1 MTLPI
6 DLEFA
11 HEHGLGEAV
20 VLALLRKNE
29 VLRYSER
36 MSNPHCLFSLYHLFG
51 RGKMN
56 TTLEKLEAEG
66 YCTMEKVYFRGK
78 YPHKIYKLTDK
89 AWKEYNF
96 GE

>member
-1 MTLPI
+1 MILPI
-6 DLEFA
+6 DLDFA
-11 HEHGLGEAV
+11 NEHSFGEAV

-36 MSNPHCLFSLYHLFG
+36 MSNPHCLYSLYHLFG
-51 RGKMN
+51 RVKIDK
-56 TTLEKLEAEG
+56 TLDKLAEEG
-66 YCTMEKVYFRGK
+66 YCTMKKVYFRGK

>member
-1 MTLPI
+1 MQLTI
-6 DLEFA
+6 DLDFA
-11 HEHGLGEAV
+11 QEHSLGEAV
-20 VLALLRKNE
+20 LLALLRKNE

-36 MSNPHCLFSLYHLFG
+36 MSNPHCLFSLYHMYG
-51 RGKMN
+51 RGKIDRD
-56 TTLEKLEAEG
+56 LDKLEAKG
-66 YCTMEKVYFRGK
+66 YCTMHEVYYRGK